1 MLDASTI
8 DSEYSIFISFH
19 EDSSF
24 AICIMILVDIT
35 TVIFHL
41 IYQGIHTTIC
51 KNKRQTVSIGCV
63 VMNRMELKGNP
74 SGIALYW
81 HTNFAINY

>member
-1 MLDASTI
+1 MLVASTI

-24 AICIMILVDIT
+24 AILMFLVNIT
-35 TVIFHL
+35 TVIVHL